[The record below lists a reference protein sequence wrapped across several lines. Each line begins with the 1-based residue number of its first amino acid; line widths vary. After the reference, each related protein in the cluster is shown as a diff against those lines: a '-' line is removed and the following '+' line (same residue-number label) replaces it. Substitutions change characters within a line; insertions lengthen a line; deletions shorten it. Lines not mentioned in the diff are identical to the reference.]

1 MNLLIK
7 YLKYISINKILHKFN
22 ISNMK
27 KVSTPCVRDNK
38 ISEKKKKKKQKKKTK
53 KNKKKKRKKY
63 LIKPLTKAQ

>member
-38 ISEKKKKKKQKKKTK
+38 ISEKKKKKKPKKT
-53 KNKKKKRKKY
+53 
-63 LIKPLTKAQ
+63 T

>member
-38 ISEKKKKKKQKKKTK
+38 ISEKKKKNKPDKTTYK
-53 KNKKKKRKKY
+53 SAIKI
-63 LIKPLTKAQ
+63 LI

>member
-38 ISEKKKKKKQKKKTK
+38 ISEKKKKKKTNK
-53 KNKKKKRKKY
+53 KNYKSAIKI
-63 LIKPLTKAQ
+63 LI